1 VLRLERSNER
11 HLGVLKKIEIGDI
24 EEKTLLVLVLVR
36 IEIIGDQTHPIGV
49 EALAGNIAPDERRMS
64 PIVASHL
71 APILLRAT
79 AAEIVAGVEVEIVL
93 PIGRRRSID
102 EEKVREDERSG
113 KDLRRGNESPNT
125 NENRKRRK
133 RKSGK
138 SEKRVMKALPL
149 MMIAMIRMC
158 VEV

>member
-93 PIGRRRSID
+93 PIRRRSIG
-102 EEKVREDERSG
+102 EEKVLEDEGSER
-113 KDLRRGNESPNT
+113 DLRRGNESPNT

-133 RKSGK
+133 RKSAT
-138 SEKRVMKALPL
+138 SEKGVMQPLPL
-149 MMIAMIRMC
+149 MMIAMLRMC